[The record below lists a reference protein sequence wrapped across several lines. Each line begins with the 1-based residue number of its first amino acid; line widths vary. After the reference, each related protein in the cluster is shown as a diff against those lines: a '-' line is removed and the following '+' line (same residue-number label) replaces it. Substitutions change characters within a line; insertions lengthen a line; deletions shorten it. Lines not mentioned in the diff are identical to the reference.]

1 MRTKKNVYR
10 GLLVAVMLLGCI
22 CPSKLLEAR
31 NRVSSSS
38 KRQAT
43 SERFKKD
50 RIQAAQKLDLL
61 KSQYELARQFLQAE
75 SDLNQKAAELLVL
88 VDNAYAWLVESGLQP
103 KSFVLNRTLFAKAFS
118 ATKSELLPETVESL
132 ALLLKASRTRRISP
146 GAIAGISI
154 ASVAALVTL
163 VAVMMAARGFL
174 PKYQKPVEVD
184 QLGVSHNKRSDSDF
198 MALIKAGKANAYTV
212 TRDGIVHTPLGYAV
226 HFNIKAIPLLLAKGA
241 DPFWRLEH
249 SNSEDAFYYAFNYI
263 DAFKALLNGHTSFI
277 HNRDKNGRTLLHRA
291 VFKADYRPFLDDL
304 LQRGARVNEV
314 DNDGLTPLG
323 LIASN
328 QGACIDYEYFIT
340 QLCEHGADMHKKTKS
355 SNGTEVE
362 SPLILSIEYH
372 NVPILELFLKRLL
385 ANGQLDEHKKSLT
398 KARKT
403 HGLGDVAMV
412 QLFVKYKIPLN

>member
-1 MRTKKNVYR
+1 M
-10 GLLVAVMLLGCI
+10 GLSFL
-22 CPSKLLEAR
+22 CPSSLLEAKAP
-31 NRVSSSS
+31 VKSSS

-43 SERFKKD
+43 SESFKKD

-75 SDLNQKAAELLVL
+75 SDRNQKAAELLVL

-184 QLGVSHNKRSDSDF
+184 QLGVGPTKCSDSDF
-198 MALIKAGKANAYTV
+198 MVLIKAGKANAYTV
-212 TRDGIVHTPLGYAV
+212 ARDGTIHTPLGYAV

-241 DPFWRLEH
+241 DPFWRL
-249 SNSEDAFYYAFNYI
+249 SNSDDAFYYAFRYI
-263 DAFKALLNGHTSFI
+263 DAFRALLNGHTSFI
-277 HNRDKNGRTLLHRA
+277 HKKDDKNGQTLLHRA
-291 VFKADYRPFLDDL
+291 VFRADYRPFLDDL

-328 QGACIDYEYFIT
+328 QGARIDYEYFIT

-385 ANGQLDEHKKSLT
+385 ADGQLDEHKKSLT

-403 HGLGDVAMV
+403 QVVGDVAMV
-412 QLFVKYKIPLN
+412 KLFAKYKIPLN

>member
-1 MRTKKNVYR
+1 
-10 GLLVAVMLLGCI
+10 
-22 CPSKLLEAR
+22 
-31 NRVSSSS
+31 
-38 KRQAT
+38 
-43 SERFKKD
+43 
-50 RIQAAQKLDLL
+50 
-61 KSQYELARQFLQAE
+61 
-75 SDLNQKAAELLVL
+75 
-88 VDNAYAWLVESGLQP
+88 
-103 KSFVLNRTLFAKAFS
+103 
-118 ATKSELLPETVESL
+118 
-132 ALLLKASRTRRISP
+132 
-146 GAIAGISI
+146 
-154 ASVAALVTL
+154 L

-174 PKYQKPVEVD
+174 PKYQKPVKVDRLEV
-184 QLGVSHNKRSDSDF
+184 GFKKYAVSDF

-212 TRDGIVHTPLGYAV
+212 ASDDTTIHTPLGFAV
-226 HFNIKAIPLLLAKGA
+226 HFNIEAIPLLLAKGA
-241 DPFWRLEH
+241 NPFWRPEDSGLAG
-249 SNSEDAFYYAFNYI
+249 SDDAFSYAFRYI
-263 DAFKALLNGHTSFI
+263 DAFRALLNGHTSFI
-277 HNRDKNGRTLLHRA
+277 HKKDDKHGQTLLHRA
-291 VFKADYRPFLDDL
+291 VFRADYRPFLDDL

-328 QGACIDYEYFIT
+328 QGARIDYEYFIT

-385 ANGQLDEHKKSLT
+385 ADGQLDEHKKSLT